1 VVPAQAPVT
10 ADAPVTQPLA
20 ATGATITWV
29 RLVAAAATLLLAA
42 GVMLILHARRAAVER
57 I

>member
-1 VVPAQAPVT
+1 M

-20 ATGATITWV
+20 ATGGTITWV
-29 RLVAAAATLLLAA
+29 RLVAAAATLLLAG
-42 GVMLILHARRAAVER
+42 GVVLMLHARRAALER